1 METNMA
7 ASASSD
13 LDPQSR
19 RSFARVAAA
28 VIALVAMV
36 AALPACRVR
45 PVSFLKRHPN
55 TAPFNFAVALG
66 PNKYQIA
73 GYLTR
78 SDEPG
83 RLPAMLVLNGED
95 TAERCVDSNAY
106 IVAMGIQVACVSI
119 PGYGHSSGPSRY
131 VGPQAVAAARK
142 ALDLLAARPD
152 VDASRIAVWGLGNGA
167 VAAGLLMDYDSRPRV
182 LILQSGAYDMLSL
195 WPETTLRTKLAILHE
210 VWPSKRVLAERS
222 VIRHLPNRLGC
233 SVLIL
238 HGEGDKATPVSQ
250 AQDLASAL
258 RERGAHVETHYFPQG
273 HRLGNQVSPDL
284 RAFLRQNL
292 LGGGESDAAS

>member
-1 METNMA
+1 MGRE
-7 ASASSD
+7 
-13 LDPQSR
+13 
-19 RSFARVAAA
+19 
-28 VIALVAMV
+28 
-36 AALPACRVR
+36 
-45 PVSFLKRHPN
+45 SFLKRHPN
-55 TAPFNFAVALG
+55 TAPFNFAIALG
-66 PNKYQIA
+66 PNQYQIA

-78 SDEPG
+78 SHVPG

-95 TAERCVDSNAY
+95 TAERCVDSNASV
-106 IVAMGIQVACVSI
+106 VAMGIQVACVSI

-131 VGPQAVAAARK
+131 VGPQAVAAARR

-152 VDASRIAVWGLGNGA
+152 VDPARIAVWGLGTGA
-167 VAAGLLMDYDSRPRV
+167 VAAGLLMDYDSRPRA

-195 WPETTLRTKLAILHE
+195 WPETTLRTKIEIMHE
-210 VWPSKRVLAERS
+210 VWPSKRVLSERS
-222 VIRHLPNRLGC
+222 VIRHLPSRVEC

-250 AQDLASAL
+250 AEDLASAL

-292 LGGGESDAAS
+292 LGGNRDATS

>member
-1 METNMA
+1 MDTDPS
-7 ASASSD
+7 ASAESNPD
-13 LDPQSR
+13 AQA
-19 RSFARVAAA
+19 RSTVARVAGA
-28 VIALVAMV
+28 IALIAMV

-45 PVSFLKRHPN
+45 PVSFLKQHPN
-55 TAPFNFAVALG
+55 TAPFNFAVSLG
-66 PNKYQIA
+66 PNQYQIA

-78 SDEPG
+78 SDAPG
-83 RLPAMLVLNGED
+83 RLPAMLVLNGEE

-167 VAAGLLMDYDSRPRV
+167 VAAGLLMDYDSRPRA

-238 HGEGDKATPVSQ
+238 HGDRDKATPVSQ

-292 LGGGESDAAS
+292 LGNETDAAS

>member
-1 METNMA
+1 MIA
-7 ASASSD
+7 ALA
-13 LDPQSR
+13 LI
-19 RSFARVAAA
+19 AIA
-28 VIALVAMV
+28 VIV
-36 AALPACRVR
+36 PACRVV
-45 PVSFLKRHPN
+45 PSSFLKKHPA
-55 TAPFNFAVALG
+55 TAPFNFAIALG
-66 PNKYQIA
+66 PNQYQIA

-78 SDEPG
+78 SPEPG
-83 RLPAMLVLNGED
+83 RRPAMLVLNGEE

-131 VGPQAVAAARK
+131 VGPQAVAAARR

-152 VDASRIAVWGLGNGA
+152 VDPARIAVWGTGNGA
-167 VAAGLLMDYDSRPRV
+167 VAAGLLMDYDPRPRA

-238 HGEGDKATPVSQ
+238 HGQGDKATPVSQ
-250 AQDLASAL
+250 AEDLASAL

-273 HRLGNQVSPDL
+273 HRLGSRVSPDL
-284 RAFLRQNL
+284 RAFLQKNL
-292 LGGGESDAAS
+292 LADASDAAS

>member
-1 METNMA
+1 MNINTA
-7 ASASSD
+7 ASGGSD
-13 LDPQSR
+13 YAAKSR
-19 RSFARVAAA
+19 KPFARVAAGVLA
-28 VIALVAMV
+28 LIAI
-36 AALPACRVR
+36 AALLPACRVR
-45 PVSFLKRHPN
+45 PVSFLKRHPD
-55 TAPFNFAVALG
+55 TSPFNFAVALG
-66 PNKYQIA
+66 PNQYQIA

-78 SDEPG
+78 SQEPG
-83 RLPAMLVLNGED
+83 RLPAMLVLNGEE

-119 PGYGHSSGPSRY
+119 PGYGQSSGPSRY

-152 VDASRIAVWGLGNGA
+152 VDPGRIAVWGLGNGA
-167 VAAGLLMDYDSRPRV
+167 VAAGLLMDYDSRPRA

-222 VIRHLPNRLGC
+222 VIQHLPKRLGC

-238 HGEGDKATPVSQ
+238 HGKSDQANPVSQ

-273 HRLGNQVSPDL
+273 HRLGSRVTPDL
-284 RAFLRQNL
+284 RAFLRDNL
-292 LGGGESDAAS
+292 LGGDSDAAS

>member
-1 METNMA
+1 MDTKTA
-7 ASASSD
+7 ASAGSD
-13 LDPQSR
+13 ADPLSR
-19 RSFARVAAA
+19 WSLRRGATAALA
-28 VIALVAMV
+28 LIAI
-36 AALPACRVR
+36 AATLPACRVSSS
-45 PVSFLKRHPN
+45 SFLKNHRA
-55 TAPFNFAVALG
+55 TVPFNFAVALG
-66 PNKYQIA
+66 PNQYQIA

-78 SDEPG
+78 SPG
-83 RLPAMLVLNGED
+83 RHPAVLVLNGEE

-131 VGPQAVAAARK
+131 VGPQAVAAARR

-152 VDASRIAVWGLGNGA
+152 VDPTRIAVWGRGNGA
-167 VAAGLLMDYDSRPRV
+167 VAAGLLMDYDSRPRA

-195 WPETTLRTKLAILHE
+195 WPETTLRTKLAIMHE

-250 AQDLASAL
+250 AEDLASAL
-258 RERGAHVETHYFPQG
+258 RERGARVETHYFPQG
-273 HRLGNQVSPDL
+273 HRLGSRVSPDL
-284 RAFLRQNL
+284 RAFLQKNL
-292 LGGGESDAAS
+292 LEGSSNATS